1 MIKAIALD
9 DEPIALQVIE
19 NYCSEIDSIE
29 LEKTFT
35 KPNEALKYL
44 HKFPIDLI
52 FLDIQMPTMS
62 GIDFYKSLD
71 KNIMVVFTTAFSEY
85 AVTGFELNAI
95 DFLLKPF
102 SLERFTQAVNK
113 ARDYYQYVNQSLNT
127 VQNHM
132 FLRADYQLVK
142 INYADIIYIEGLND
156 YIKIHLHNHK
166 PIVTRMTMKNI
177 LDRLPSNQFAR
188 VHRSY
193 IVAISLIQSIKNKVL
208 YISTEGSAPIEITI
222 GKSFMDEL
230 DKIYK
235 A

>member
-9 DEPIALQVIE
+9 DEPMALQVIE
-19 NYCSEIDSIE
+19 SYCSETGNVE
-29 LEKTFT
+29 LMKVFT
-35 KPNEALKYL
+35 RPNEALKYL
-44 HKFPIDLI
+44 HKFPCDLL
-52 FLDIQMPTMS
+52 FLDIQMPGMS
-62 GIDFYKSLD
+62 GIEFYKSLD
-71 KNIMVVFTTAFSEY
+71 KSIMVIFTTAFSEY

-102 SLERFTQAVNK
+102 SIERFTQAVNK
-113 ARDYYQYVNQSLNT
+113 ANDYYQYVHQSQQAQ
-127 VQNHM
+127 QNHM

-177 LDRLPSNQFAR
+177 LDRLPTNQFAR

-193 IVAISLIQSIKNKVL
+193 IVSISLIKSIKNKML
-208 YISTEGSAPIEITI
+208 YISTPGQSPIEITI
-222 GKSFMDEL
+222 GKSFMDEIE
-230 DKIYK
+230 KIYK